1 MEPSTVIAIIA
12 LIIAL
17 VVACVAMSSKK
28 QSASS
33 TSEGDQPSTDE
44 GRKIAVV
51 RGTAWVSSTQI
62 TCWTNDYTTGG

>member
-1 MEPSTVIAIIA
+1 MIASTVIAIIA
-12 LIIAL
+12 LIVAL
-17 VVACVAMSSKK
+17 VVACVIMSNKK
-28 QSASS
+28 QSSSS

>member
-1 MEPSTVIAIIA
+1 MEPTTVIAIIA

-17 VVACVAMSSKK
+17 VVACVTMSKK
-28 QSASS
+28 QSSS
-33 TSEGDQPSTDE
+33 SSSAESDQPSTEE

-62 TCWTNDYTTGG
+62 TCWTDDYTTGG

>member
-1 MEPSTVIAIIA
+1 MAPATVIAIIA

-17 VVACVAMSSKK
+17 IVACVTMSKK
-28 QSASS
+28 QSSS
-33 TSEGDQPSTDE
+33 SSADSEQPSTEE

-62 TCWTNDYTTGG
+62 TCWTDDYTTGG

>member
-1 MEPSTVIAIIA
+1 MEPATVIAIIA

-17 VVACVAMSSKK
+17 VVACVTMSKK
-28 QSASS
+28 QSSS
-33 TSEGDQPSTDE
+33 SSADSDQPSTDE

-62 TCWTNDYTTGG
+62 TCWTDDYTTGG

>member
-1 MEPSTVIAIIA
+1 MDPATVIAIIA

-17 VVACVAMSSKK
+17 VVACVTMSQKK
-28 QSASS
+28 SSSSSAES
-33 TSEGDQPSTDE
+33 DQPSTEE

-62 TCWTNDYTTGG
+62 TCWTDDYTTGG

>member
-1 MEPSTVIAIIA
+1 MEPTTVIAIIA

-17 VVACVAMSSKK
+17 VVACVTMSKK
-28 QSASS
+28 QSSGSS
-33 TSEGDQPSTDE
+33 AESDQPSTEE

-62 TCWTNDYTTGG
+62 TCWTDDYTTGG

>member
-1 MEPSTVIAIIA
+1 MVATVIAIIA

-17 VVACVAMSSKK
+17 VVACVTMSKK
-28 QSASS
+28 QSSS
-33 TSEGDQPSTDE
+33 SSAESDQPSTEE

-62 TCWTNDYTTGG
+62 TCWTGDYTTGG

>member
-1 MEPSTVIAIIA
+1 MEPATVIAIIA

-17 VVACVAMSSKK
+17 VVACVTMSKK
-28 QSASS
+28 QSSS
-33 TSEGDQPSTDE
+33 SSAESDQPSTEE

-62 TCWTNDYTTGG
+62 TCWTDDYTTGG

>member
-1 MEPSTVIAIIA
+1 MVATVIAIIA

-17 VVACVAMSSKK
+17 VVACVTMSKK
-28 QSASS
+28 QSSS
-33 TSEGDQPSTDE
+33 SSADSDQPSTEE

-62 TCWTNDYTTGG
+62 TCWTDDYTTGG

>member
-12 LIIAL
+12 LVVAL
-17 VVACVAMSSKK
+17 IVACVTMSKK

-33 TSEGDQPSTDE
+33 SADSDQPSTEE

-62 TCWTNDYTTGG
+62 TCWTDDYTTGG